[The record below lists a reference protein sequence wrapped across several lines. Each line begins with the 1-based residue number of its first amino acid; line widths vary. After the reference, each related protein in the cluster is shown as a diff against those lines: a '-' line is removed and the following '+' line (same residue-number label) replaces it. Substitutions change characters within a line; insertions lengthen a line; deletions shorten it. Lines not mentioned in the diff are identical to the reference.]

1 MIYSSIIE
9 VKLKNQKDLL
19 EIFEPEL
26 KTLLNDRAS
35 YKIQEE
41 ENSLKFIIT
50 AKDSV
55 SLRATFNSI
64 TKLFTIYEKLS

>member
-1 MIYSSIIE
+1 MNYSSIIE
-9 VKLKNQKDLL
+9 VKLKNPKELL
-19 EIFEPEL
+19 QIFEPEL
-26 KTLLNDRAS
+26 KILLNDRAS
-35 YKIQEE
+35 YKLQQE